1 MRVAV
6 FALIAACR
14 GSSAPPPAAT
24 TSAAAIALPGGGSNG
39 IGMDGLA
46 YDPHTRTVWVPAGN
60 TGAVDVVDTNTS
72 RVTQVGGFATRQV
85 EREGRTR
92 IVGPSAAAVGDGVV
106 YVASRGDSSVCAIS
120 DATLAKGACSTLD
133 ASPDGI
139 AYVGATHEVWVTTP
153 RDRSIRILD
162 DATFAQKAK
171 IELSDGPEGVAV
183 DVPHGR
189 LYTNVGGATIAIDLA
204 SHATVATWQPGCAPE
219 EPHGLA
225 VDASAALVF
234 VACSSKIVVLDTAH
248 DGAPRGSV
256 TTGDG
261 LDDFDYDPATRTLY
275 AGAARAA
282 TLTVATVDGSGAPHA
297 TATISTAA
305 GARNGVVD
313 GTGRVYLAHSAG
325 SELLVVPTR

>member
-1 MRVAV
+1 VRVAI

-14 GSSAPPPAAT
+14 GSAPPAAVIT
-24 TSAAAIALPGGGSNG
+24 IALPGGGSNG
-39 IGMDGLA
+39 VGMDGLA

-60 TGAVDVVDTNTS
+60 TGSVDVVDTATS
-72 RVTQVGGFATRQV
+72 RVTQLGGFATRQV
-85 EREGRTR
+85 ERDGRTR
-92 IVGPSAAAVGDGVV
+92 VVGPSAAAVGDGVV
-106 YVASRGDSSVCAIS
+106 YIASRGDSSVCAIS
-120 DATLAKGACSTLD
+120 DATLAKGACTTLD

-162 DATFAQKAK
+162 GATLAQKSR
-171 IELSDGPEGVAV
+171 IELADGPEGVAV
-183 DVPHGR
+183 DAPRGR
-189 LYTNVGGATIAIDLA
+189 FYTNVGGATIAIDLA

-225 VDASAALVF
+225 VDPNAALVF
-234 VACSSKIVVLDTAH
+234 VACSSKIVVLDPAH
-248 DGAPRGSV
+248 DGATRGSV
-256 TTGDG
+256 PTGDG

-297 TATISTAA
+297 TATIPTAA
-305 GARNGVVD
+305 GARNGVVND
-313 GTGRVYLAHSAG
+313 AGRVYLAHSAG
-325 SELLVVPTR
+325 SELIVVPTR